1 MSLRL
6 MYLLTIPHSALWYLR
21 GQLAHMRAV
30 GYETSFVSTR
40 GEGGELAEVG
50 RREGVAV
57 YPLEVSR
64 EIDPV
69 RDLVS
74 MWHLH
79 RIMRRVRPQIVNF
92 GNPKTGLVGGLV
104 SWARR
109 VPVRVYTLHG
119 LRLETV
125 TGRKRQ
131 VLWLCEWVTMRCA
144 QRVVAVSPS
153 LRERA
158 LKLGLASPDKIVILH
173 HGSVNGIRSVGASVA
188 EVERARGR
196 LGLRPG
202 GVVFGF
208 VGRFTRD
215 KGIRELVAAFLG
227 VRETYPD
234 ATLLLVGDFE
244 EGDPVDAETR
254 ARLTGEAGILRAGY
268 VADVA
273 PYYALMDVLVL
284 PTYREGF
291 PTVALEAASAGLPLI
306 TTNATGAR
314 DAVREGETGLR
325 VPVGDVE
332 ALCRAMAWLAKDPGL
347 RRRLGEEARNWVA
360 LDFAQERLWKEWD
373 MLYRRLWV
381 QSQERA
387 ARTRR
392 LALGTGVAFVLT
404 GLAARAAGAFGRRG
418 RG

>member
-1 MSLRL
+1 

-21 GQLAHMRAV
+21 GQLAHMQAA
-30 GYETSFVSTR
+30 GYDTSFVSTR

-57 YPLEVSR
+57 YPLDVSR
-64 EIDPV
+64 EIDPA

-131 VLWLCEWVTMRCA
+131 VLRLCEWVTMRCA
-144 QRVVAVSPS
+144 HRVVAVSPS
-153 LRERA
+153 LRARA
-158 LKLGLASPDKIVILH
+158 LELGLTSPGKIVTLH
-173 HGSVNGIRSVGASVA
+173 HGSVNGIRPVVADPA
-188 EVERARGR
+188 EVERARVR
-196 LGLRPG
+196 LGLNPG

-244 EGDPVDAETR
+244 AGDPVDAGTR
-254 ARLTGEAGILRAGY
+254 ARLAGEAGILHAGY
-268 VADVA
+268 VTDVA

-306 TTNATGAR
+306 TTDATGAR

-325 VPVGDVE
+325 VPVGDVD
-332 ALCRAMAWLAKDPGL
+332 ALSRAMVRLAEDPGL
-347 RRRLGEEARNWVA
+347 RRRLGEESQAWVA
-360 LDFAQERLWKEWD
+360 HDFAQERLWKEWD
-373 MLYRRLWV
+373 MLYRRLWA
-381 QSQERA
+381 QSRERA

-392 LALGTGVAFVLT
+392 LALGTGAVLVLT
-404 GLAARAAGAFGRRG
+404 ELTARVVGIFGRRG

>member
-1 MSLRL
+1 MNLRL

-21 GQLAHMRAV
+21 GQLAQMQAA
-30 GYETSFVSTR
+30 GYETCFVSTR
-40 GEGGELAEVG
+40 GAGGELEEVG

-64 EIDPV
+64 EIDLR

-79 RIMRRVRPQIVNF
+79 WIMCRVRPQIVNF

-131 VLWLCEWVTMRCA
+131 VLWLCEWLTIRCA
-144 QRVVAVSPS
+144 HRVVAVSPS

-158 LKLGLASPDKIVILH
+158 LELGLTSPRKIVTLH
-173 HGSVNGIRSVGASVA
+173 HGSVNGIRPVVAGAA
-188 EVERARGR
+188 EVESVRAR
-196 LGLRPG
+196 LNLRPG

-215 KGIRELVAAFLG
+215 KGIRELVAAFVE
-227 VRETYPD
+227 VRETFPN

-244 EGDPVDAETR
+244 EGDPVDAGTQ
-254 ARLTGEAGILRAGY
+254 ARLAGGGGILRAGY
-268 VADVA
+268 VTDVV

-291 PTVALEAASAGLPLI
+291 PTVALEAASAGLPLV
-306 TTNATGAR
+306 TTDATGAR

-325 VPVGDVE
+325 VPVGNVE
-332 ALCRAMAWLAKDPGL
+332 ALGQAMARLAGDPGL
-347 RRRLGEEARNWVA
+347 RRRLGEEARKWVTR
-360 LDFAQERLWKEWD
+360 DFAQERLWKEWD
-373 MLYRRLWV
+373 MLYRRLWAE
-381 QSQERA
+381 SRERA

-392 LALGTGVAFVLT
+392 LALGTGMAFVLT
-404 GLAARAAGAFGRRG
+404 GLAARAAGTFGRRG
-418 RG
+418 KG